1 MTEIA
6 LENYSVFVHSN
17 QLDELFYLVKAH
29 TKHSV
34 VYLLT
39 DETVWKLYEN
49 RLKDTL
55 KGFDVRA
62 VVIQAGESSKHIKH
76 VESLAEQFIA
86 LGIRR
91 DDLLLTFG
99 GGVVG
104 DLGGFIAATLFR
116 GIRLG
121 HVPTTLLA
129 QVDSS
134 IGSKTGVNLNSGK
147 NLIGAFYD
155 PVFVFIDTVFLKT
168 LNKRELNNGRAEL
181 FKAALIYDKTLYA
194 MLLESDTIEQ
204 THLTRALNV
213 KRHFVLNDKFE
224 AGIRMHLNFGHT
236 FGHAI
241 ERAHQYQTYK
251 HGEAISYGMLIAIQS
266 GIELGITDPSIY
278 APIKSYLK
286 NHGLITSSLH
296 AHDYVDSLKT
306 DKKMRAEG
314 LQFVVLKT
322 IGEAMVVQIQAGDV
336 SWMPH

>member
-6 LENYSVFVHSN
+6 LENYSVFVHAN
-17 QLDELFYLVKAH
+17 QLNRLLPLVKTH
-29 TKHSV
+29 TKHPV

-49 RLKDTL
+49 TLKDTL

-62 VVIQAGESSKHIKH
+62 VIIEPGESSKHIKH
-76 VESLAEQFIA
+76 VEALAEQFIA
-86 LGIRR
+86 LGIHR

-121 HVPTTLLA
+121 HIPTTLLA

-134 IGSKTGVNLNSGK
+134 IGSKTGVNLDSGK

-181 FKAALIYDKTLYA
+181 FKAALIYDKTLYD
-194 MLLESDTIEQ
+194 MLLENDTIKE
-204 THLTRALNV
+204 THIIRALNV

-278 APIKSYLK
+278 APIESYLK
-286 NHGLITSSLH
+286 KHELITSPLH
-296 AHDYVDSLKT
+296 AHDYVDALKT

-314 LQFVVLKT
+314 LHFVVLKK